1 MRSRV
6 REKERESGV
15 WEKPRVCLEV
25 GLASPSGGL
34 ESAVGR
40 LLVGLS
46 ILLGYVCWGKMSA
59 EAGTCSGGNGP
70 GWVEIGTTFQEG
82 TEVGF
87 LKWGG
92 GPWLVPLLLRGVEG

>member
-1 MRSRV
+1 MVASGRVVRSRE

-15 WEKPRVCLEV
+15 WEKARVCLEV

-46 ILLGYVCWGKMSA
+46 ILLGYVCWG
-59 EAGTCSGGNGP
+59 ED
-70 GWVEIGTTFQEG
+70 
-82 TEVGF
+82 VG
-87 LKWGG
+87 
-92 GPWLVPLLLRGVEG
+92 